1 MAMNDNI
8 RNFSDLSAEELM
20 RLFENGV
27 LLEYGGI
34 AIKVEPIMLATA
46 QHYIDDIPAEERH
59 KVLASHDRVRFGT
72 IGDAARDRS
81 HGIERLAQR
90 KSALGRN
97 ALTAWLETDQ
107 AT

>member
-1 MAMNDNI
+1 MAHADVARI
-8 RNFSDLSAEELM
+8 EARDRGLERRSDSIVEAIQQEPFGKTKAEAGKRA
-20 RLFENGV
+20 RLDWRKF
-27 LLEYGGI
+27 
-34 AIKVEPIMLATA
+34 
-46 QHYIDDIPAEERH
+46 
-59 KVLASHDRVRFGT
+59 LASHDRVRFGA

-81 HGIERLAQR
+81 YGIERLAQR